1 MHAKTERAVLQH
13 PDQPSPSKSCPST
26 GRISAHSPRLGAFLP
41 WGATPMNQ
49 QWKPESAE
57 QSCTAWREELVCEQ
71 IPGGLLSHH
80 VVRLRQKVH
89 TDLGLSL
96 RFVPLVAF
104 TETERTWAET
114 INTAGYQGLFLPW
127 QEHHSAVLPW
137 LQDIPLPS
145 SQGHFP
151 QDPWRQRARA
161 GHAGDVWVHS
171 TLTLQGKSQG
181 WVISQL
187 CKATL
192 LKQQGRRKKKS
203 S

>member
-1 MHAKTERAVLQH
+1 M
-13 PDQPSPSKSCPST
+13 
-26 GRISAHSPRLGAFLP
+26 
-41 WGATPMNQ
+41 
-49 QWKPESAE
+49 
-57 QSCTAWREELVCEQ
+57 CEQ

-80 VVRLRQKVH
+80 VVRLRQKAH

-127 QEHHSAVLPW
+127 QEHHSTVLPW

-145 SQGHFP
+145 SQRHFP

-161 GHAGDVWVHS
+161 RTRWGCLSSFHTHPTREITGLGHFPALQSHTTEATGETEKKNLHKTNPGGFPHS
-171 TLTLQGKSQG
+171 NPLPRVRYLPCFSH
-181 WVISQL
+181 
-187 CKATL
+187 L
-192 LKQQGRRKKKS
+192 LF
-203 S
+203 